1 MGSNST
7 GNVNRSAETTFLRNA
22 IAEKSRVMI
31 NTLEGLVIRAIIVA
45 EDDVSIQVRPE
56 NDSTNKNANADLN
69 TSLIYKKNIIR
80 ICVY

>member
-1 MGSNST
+1 MTSNST
-7 GNVNRSAETTFLRNA
+7 GGVNRSTETKFLRNA
-22 IAEKSRVMI
+22 ITERSRVMI
-31 NTLEGLVIRAIIVA
+31 NTLDGLVIRAIIVA

-56 NDSTNKNANADLN
+56 NDSANKNANADLN